1 MSDYSLKIENLT
13 KKYDDFLLDKVSFYV
28 PKGNIVGL
36 IGENGAGKST
46 TINTMLD
53 IIERDSGD
61 VYILNSEKYNVNNEI
76 REKIG
81 VVFDGNNFPEDL
93 TPQKLN
99 NVLTRIYKNWEDKT
113 FFEYIEK
120 FNLPKT
126 KKIKNFSKGMKMK
139 LSISVA
145 LSHNAELLILD
156 EATSGLD
163 PIVRDDILDILLEFV
178 QDEKKSILISSHI
191 TSDLEKVADYIV
203 FIHKGKVIFEETKD
217 NLIYDYGIMKCKQK
231 DFSSID
237 KEDIIRFRKMD
248 YGYEIL
254 VKNKNELERKYPNM
268 VMDSVSESGKILI
281 ALICGG
287 LLCGVGIGIAI
298 KNNGSTGGMDV
309 IQRCMSK
316 YLKVPYSKTM
326 YLTDWVVVFISGFSF
341 SGGISYH
348 IEGVVYGVIAVLAT
362 SIIIDTIVL
371 NVKSRRT
378 AYIITDHPIEMR
390 DAIYKNIKRGVTF
403 IDCEGGY
410 TSNLHTMVVCTLD
423 KNEAYRLTDY
433 VKAVDPKAFSYITS
447 CKEVIGEYSRGR
459 N

>member
-1 MSDYSLKIENLT
+1 MDIIISNNTSKPIYEQITSQIKQMIMTGELKPGESIPSMRSLAKSLHISVITVQRSYEDLQKDGFIETTVGRGSFVSSKNKEFIQEEKQREIESHLQKAIELSKENGISLAKLIDLLKIFYEEKSNMSDYSLKVENLT

-61 VYILNSEKYNVNNEI
+61 IYILDSEKNKVNNEI

-99 NVLTRIYKNWEDKT
+99 NVLTRIYKNWNDKT
-113 FFEYIEK
+113 FFKYIEK

-178 QDEKKSILISSHI
+178 QDENKSILISSHI

-268 VMDSVSESGKILI
+268 VMD
-281 ALICGG
+281 
-287 LLCGVGIGIAI
+287 
-298 KNNGSTGGMDV
+298 
-309 IQRCMSK
+309 
-316 YLKVPYSKTM
+316 
-326 YLTDWVVVFISGFSF
+326 
-341 SGGISYH
+341 
-348 IEGVVYGVIAVLAT
+348 
-362 SIIIDTIVL
+362 
-371 NVKSRRT
+371 
-378 AYIITDHPIEMR
+378 
-390 DAIYKNIKRGVTF
+390 NIK
-403 IDCEGGY
+403 IEDIM
-410 TSNLHTMVVCTLD
+410 LM
-423 KNEAYRLTDY
+423 Y
-433 VKAVDPKAFSYITS
+433 VK
-447 CKEVIGEYSRGR
+447 GEK
-459 N
+459 

>member
-1 MSDYSLKIENLT
+1 MSDYSLKVENLT

-61 VYILNSEKYNVNNEI
+61 IYILDSEKNKVNNEI

-99 NVLTRIYKNWEDKT
+99 NVLARIYKNWEDKT

-178 QDEKKSILISSHI
+178 QDENKSILISSHI

-268 VMDSVSESGKILI
+268 VMD
-281 ALICGG
+281 
-287 LLCGVGIGIAI
+287 
-298 KNNGSTGGMDV
+298 
-309 IQRCMSK
+309 
-316 YLKVPYSKTM
+316 
-326 YLTDWVVVFISGFSF
+326 
-341 SGGISYH
+341 
-348 IEGVVYGVIAVLAT
+348 
-362 SIIIDTIVL
+362 
-371 NVKSRRT
+371 
-378 AYIITDHPIEMR
+378 
-390 DAIYKNIKRGVTF
+390 NIK
-403 IDCEGGY
+403 IEDIM
-410 TSNLHTMVVCTLD
+410 LM
-423 KNEAYRLTDY
+423 Y
-433 VKAVDPKAFSYITS
+433 VK
-447 CKEVIGEYSRGR
+447 GEK
-459 N
+459 

>member
-1 MSDYSLKIENLT
+1 MSDYSLKVENLS

-61 VYILNSEKYNVNNEI
+61 VYILNSEKNKISNSI

-99 NVLTRIYKNWEDKT
+99 NVLKAIYTNWEEKN
-113 FFEYIEK
+113 FSEFIEK
-120 FNLPKT
+120 FNLPKN
-126 KKIKNFSKGMKMK
+126 KKIKNFSRGMKMK

-145 LSHNAELLILD
+145 LSHKAELLILD

-163 PIVRDDILDILLEFV
+163 PIVRDDILDILLDFV
-178 QDEKKSILISSHI
+178 QDEKNSILISSHI

-217 NLIYDYGIMKCKQK
+217 NLIYNYGIMKCKTK
-231 DFSSID
+231 EFDSVE

-254 VKNKNELERKYPNM
+254 IKNKNEMERKYPNF
-268 VMDSVSESGKILI
+268 VMD
-281 ALICGG
+281 
-287 LLCGVGIGIAI
+287 
-298 KNNGSTGGMDV
+298 
-309 IQRCMSK
+309 
-316 YLKVPYSKTM
+316 
-326 YLTDWVVVFISGFSF
+326 
-341 SGGISYH
+341 
-348 IEGVVYGVIAVLAT
+348 
-362 SIIIDTIVL
+362 
-371 NVKSRRT
+371 
-378 AYIITDHPIEMR
+378 
-390 DAIYKNIKRGVTF
+390 NIK
-403 IDCEGGY
+403 IEDIM
-410 TSNLHTMVVCTLD
+410 LM
-423 KNEAYRLTDY
+423 Y
-433 VKAVDPKAFSYITS
+433 VK
-447 CKEVIGEYSRGR
+447 GEM
-459 N
+459 

>member
-1 MSDYSLKIENLT
+1 MSDYSLKVDNLT

-46 TINTMLD
+46 TINVMLD

-61 VYILNSEKYNVNNEI
+61 IYILDSKKNKVNNEI

-99 NVLTRIYKNWEDKT
+99 NVLRAIYKNWEDKT

-145 LSHNAELLILD
+145 LSHNAKLLILD

-163 PIVRDDILDILLEFV
+163 PIVRDDILDTLLEFV
-178 QDEKKSILISSHI
+178 QDENKSILISSHI

-217 NLIYDYGIMKCKQK
+217 NLIYNYGIMKCKQK
-231 DFSSID
+231 EFSYID

-254 VKNKNELERKYPNM
+254 VKNKNEMERKYPNY
-268 VMDSVSESGKILI
+268 VMD
-281 ALICGG
+281 
-287 LLCGVGIGIAI
+287 
-298 KNNGSTGGMDV
+298 
-309 IQRCMSK
+309 
-316 YLKVPYSKTM
+316 
-326 YLTDWVVVFISGFSF
+326 
-341 SGGISYH
+341 
-348 IEGVVYGVIAVLAT
+348 
-362 SIIIDTIVL
+362 
-371 NVKSRRT
+371 
-378 AYIITDHPIEMR
+378 
-390 DAIYKNIKRGVTF
+390 NIK
-403 IDCEGGY
+403 IEDIM
-410 TSNLHTMVVCTLD
+410 LL
-423 KNEAYRLTDY
+423 Y
-433 VKAVDPKAFSYITS
+433 VK
-447 CKEVIGEYSRGR
+447 GEI
-459 N
+459 

>member
-1 MSDYSLKIENLT
+1 
-13 KKYDDFLLDKVSFYV
+13 
-28 PKGNIVGL
+28 
-36 IGENGAGKST
+36 
-46 TINTMLD
+46 MLD

-61 VYILNSEKYNVNNEI
+61 IYILDSEKNKVNNEI
-76 REKIG
+76 REKLG

-99 NVLTRIYKNWEDKT
+99 NVLTRIYKKWENKT
-113 FFEYIEK
+113 FFEYIKK

-178 QDEKKSILISSHI
+178 QDENKSILISSHI

-231 DFSSID
+231 DFTSID

-254 VKNKNELERKYPNM
+254 VKNKNEMERKYPNF
-268 VMDSVSESGKILI
+268 VMD
-281 ALICGG
+281 
-287 LLCGVGIGIAI
+287 
-298 KNNGSTGGMDV
+298 
-309 IQRCMSK
+309 
-316 YLKVPYSKTM
+316 
-326 YLTDWVVVFISGFSF
+326 
-341 SGGISYH
+341 
-348 IEGVVYGVIAVLAT
+348 
-362 SIIIDTIVL
+362 
-371 NVKSRRT
+371 
-378 AYIITDHPIEMR
+378 
-390 DAIYKNIKRGVTF
+390 NIK
-403 IDCEGGY
+403 IEDIM
-410 TSNLHTMVVCTLD
+410 LM
-423 KNEAYRLTDY
+423 Y
-433 VKAVDPKAFSYITS
+433 VK
-447 CKEVIGEYSRGR
+447 GEM
-459 N
+459 

>member
-1 MSDYSLKIENLT
+1 MSDYSLKVENLT

-61 VYILNSEKYNVNNEI
+61 IYILDSEKNKVNNEI
-76 REKIG
+76 REKLG

-99 NVLTRIYKNWEDKT
+99 NVLTRIYKKWEDKT
-113 FFEYIEK
+113 FFEYIKK

-178 QDEKKSILISSHI
+178 QDENKSILISSHI

-254 VKNKNELERKYPNM
+254 VKNKNEMERKYPNF
-268 VMDSVSESGKILI
+268 VMD
-281 ALICGG
+281 
-287 LLCGVGIGIAI
+287 
-298 KNNGSTGGMDV
+298 
-309 IQRCMSK
+309 
-316 YLKVPYSKTM
+316 
-326 YLTDWVVVFISGFSF
+326 
-341 SGGISYH
+341 
-348 IEGVVYGVIAVLAT
+348 
-362 SIIIDTIVL
+362 
-371 NVKSRRT
+371 
-378 AYIITDHPIEMR
+378 
-390 DAIYKNIKRGVTF
+390 NIK
-403 IDCEGGY
+403 IEDIM
-410 TSNLHTMVVCTLD
+410 LM
-423 KNEAYRLTDY
+423 Y
-433 VKAVDPKAFSYITS
+433 VK
-447 CKEVIGEYSRGR
+447 GEM
-459 N
+459 

>member
-1 MSDYSLKIENLT
+1 MSDYSLKVENLT

-61 VYILNSEKYNVNNEI
+61 VYILNSEKNNVNNEI

-113 FFEYIEK
+113 FFEYIKK

-178 QDEKKSILISSHI
+178 QDENKSILISSHI

-268 VMDSVSESGKILI
+268 VMD
-281 ALICGG
+281 
-287 LLCGVGIGIAI
+287 
-298 KNNGSTGGMDV
+298 
-309 IQRCMSK
+309 
-316 YLKVPYSKTM
+316 
-326 YLTDWVVVFISGFSF
+326 
-341 SGGISYH
+341 
-348 IEGVVYGVIAVLAT
+348 
-362 SIIIDTIVL
+362 
-371 NVKSRRT
+371 
-378 AYIITDHPIEMR
+378 
-390 DAIYKNIKRGVTF
+390 NIK
-403 IDCEGGY
+403 IEDIM
-410 TSNLHTMVVCTLD
+410 LM
-423 KNEAYRLTDY
+423 Y
-433 VKAVDPKAFSYITS
+433 VK
-447 CKEVIGEYSRGR
+447 GEK
-459 N
+459 

>member
-1 MSDYSLKIENLT
+1 MSDYSLKVENLT

-61 VYILNSEKYNVNNEI
+61 IYILDSEKNKVNNEI
-76 REKIG
+76 REKLG

-99 NVLTRIYKNWEDKT
+99 NVLTRIYKKWEDKT
-113 FFEYIEK
+113 FFEYIKK

-178 QDEKKSILISSHI
+178 QDENKSILISSHI

-268 VMDSVSESGKILI
+268 VMD
-281 ALICGG
+281 
-287 LLCGVGIGIAI
+287 
-298 KNNGSTGGMDV
+298 
-309 IQRCMSK
+309 
-316 YLKVPYSKTM
+316 
-326 YLTDWVVVFISGFSF
+326 
-341 SGGISYH
+341 
-348 IEGVVYGVIAVLAT
+348 
-362 SIIIDTIVL
+362 
-371 NVKSRRT
+371 
-378 AYIITDHPIEMR
+378 
-390 DAIYKNIKRGVTF
+390 NIK
-403 IDCEGGY
+403 IEDIM
-410 TSNLHTMVVCTLD
+410 LM
-423 KNEAYRLTDY
+423 Y
-433 VKAVDPKAFSYITS
+433 VK
-447 CKEVIGEYSRGR
+447 GEK
-459 N
+459 

>member
-1 MSDYSLKIENLT
+1 MSDYSLKVENLT

-61 VYILNSEKYNVNNEI
+61 IYILDSEKNKVNNEI
-76 REKIG
+76 REKLG

-99 NVLTRIYKNWEDKT
+99 NVLTRIYKKWEDKT
-113 FFEYIEK
+113 FFEYIKK

-178 QDEKKSILISSHI
+178 QDENKSILISSHI

-217 NLIYDYGIMKCKQK
+217 NLIYNYGIMKCKTK
-231 DFSSID
+231 EFDSVE

-254 VKNKNELERKYPNM
+254 IKNKNEMERKYPNF
-268 VMDSVSESGKILI
+268 VMD
-281 ALICGG
+281 
-287 LLCGVGIGIAI
+287 
-298 KNNGSTGGMDV
+298 
-309 IQRCMSK
+309 
-316 YLKVPYSKTM
+316 
-326 YLTDWVVVFISGFSF
+326 
-341 SGGISYH
+341 
-348 IEGVVYGVIAVLAT
+348 
-362 SIIIDTIVL
+362 
-371 NVKSRRT
+371 
-378 AYIITDHPIEMR
+378 
-390 DAIYKNIKRGVTF
+390 NIK
-403 IDCEGGY
+403 IEDIM
-410 TSNLHTMVVCTLD
+410 LM
-423 KNEAYRLTDY
+423 Y
-433 VKAVDPKAFSYITS
+433 VK
-447 CKEVIGEYSRGR
+447 GEM
-459 N
+459 

>member
-1 MSDYSLKIENLT
+1 MSDYSLKVENLT

-53 IIERDSGD
+53 IVERDSGD
-61 VYILNSEKYNVNNEI
+61 VYILNSEKNNVNNEV

-178 QDEKKSILISSHI
+178 QDENKSILISSHI

-268 VMDSVSESGKILI
+268 VMD
-281 ALICGG
+281 
-287 LLCGVGIGIAI
+287 
-298 KNNGSTGGMDV
+298 
-309 IQRCMSK
+309 
-316 YLKVPYSKTM
+316 
-326 YLTDWVVVFISGFSF
+326 
-341 SGGISYH
+341 
-348 IEGVVYGVIAVLAT
+348 
-362 SIIIDTIVL
+362 
-371 NVKSRRT
+371 
-378 AYIITDHPIEMR
+378 
-390 DAIYKNIKRGVTF
+390 NIK
-403 IDCEGGY
+403 IEDIM
-410 TSNLHTMVVCTLD
+410 LM
-423 KNEAYRLTDY
+423 Y
-433 VKAVDPKAFSYITS
+433 VK
-447 CKEVIGEYSRGR
+447 GEK
-459 N
+459 

>member
-1 MSDYSLKIENLT
+1 MSDYSLKVENLS

-61 VYILNSEKYNVNNEI
+61 VYILNSEKNKISNSI

-99 NVLTRIYKNWEDKT
+99 NVLKAIYTNWEEKK
-113 FFEYIEK
+113 FSEFIEK
-120 FNLPKT
+120 FNLPKN
-126 KKIKNFSKGMKMK
+126 KKIKNFSRGMKMK

-145 LSHNAELLILD
+145 LSHKAELLILD

-163 PIVRDDILDILLEFV
+163 PIVRDDILDILLDFV
-178 QDEKKSILISSHI
+178 QDEKNSILISSHI

-217 NLIYDYGIMKCKQK
+217 NLIYNYGIMKCKTK
-231 DFSSID
+231 EFDSVE

-254 VKNKNELERKYPNM
+254 IKNKNEMERKYPNF
-268 VMDSVSESGKILI
+268 VMD
-281 ALICGG
+281 
-287 LLCGVGIGIAI
+287 
-298 KNNGSTGGMDV
+298 
-309 IQRCMSK
+309 
-316 YLKVPYSKTM
+316 
-326 YLTDWVVVFISGFSF
+326 
-341 SGGISYH
+341 
-348 IEGVVYGVIAVLAT
+348 
-362 SIIIDTIVL
+362 
-371 NVKSRRT
+371 
-378 AYIITDHPIEMR
+378 
-390 DAIYKNIKRGVTF
+390 NIK
-403 IDCEGGY
+403 IEDIM
-410 TSNLHTMVVCTLD
+410 LM
-423 KNEAYRLTDY
+423 Y
-433 VKAVDPKAFSYITS
+433 VK
-447 CKEVIGEYSRGR
+447 GEM
-459 N
+459 

>member
-1 MSDYSLKIENLT
+1 MSDYSLKVENLT

-61 VYILNSEKYNVNNEI
+61 IYILDSEKNKVNNEI

-178 QDEKKSILISSHI
+178 QDENKSILISSHI

-268 VMDSVSESGKILI
+268 VMD
-281 ALICGG
+281 
-287 LLCGVGIGIAI
+287 
-298 KNNGSTGGMDV
+298 
-309 IQRCMSK
+309 
-316 YLKVPYSKTM
+316 
-326 YLTDWVVVFISGFSF
+326 
-341 SGGISYH
+341 
-348 IEGVVYGVIAVLAT
+348 
-362 SIIIDTIVL
+362 
-371 NVKSRRT
+371 
-378 AYIITDHPIEMR
+378 
-390 DAIYKNIKRGVTF
+390 NIK
-403 IDCEGGY
+403 IEDIM
-410 TSNLHTMVVCTLD
+410 LM
-423 KNEAYRLTDY
+423 Y
-433 VKAVDPKAFSYITS
+433 VK
-447 CKEVIGEYSRGR
+447 GEK
-459 N
+459 

>member
-1 MSDYSLKIENLT
+1 MSDYSLKVENLT

-61 VYILNSEKYNVNNEI
+61 IYILDSEKNKVNNEI

-99 NVLTRIYKNWEDKT
+99 NVLTRIYKNWDDKT
-113 FFEYIEK
+113 FFQYIEK

-178 QDEKKSILISSHI
+178 QDENKSILISSHI

-268 VMDSVSESGKILI
+268 VMD
-281 ALICGG
+281 
-287 LLCGVGIGIAI
+287 
-298 KNNGSTGGMDV
+298 
-309 IQRCMSK
+309 
-316 YLKVPYSKTM
+316 
-326 YLTDWVVVFISGFSF
+326 
-341 SGGISYH
+341 
-348 IEGVVYGVIAVLAT
+348 
-362 SIIIDTIVL
+362 
-371 NVKSRRT
+371 
-378 AYIITDHPIEMR
+378 
-390 DAIYKNIKRGVTF
+390 NIK
-403 IDCEGGY
+403 IEDIM
-410 TSNLHTMVVCTLD
+410 LM
-423 KNEAYRLTDY
+423 Y
-433 VKAVDPKAFSYITS
+433 VK
-447 CKEVIGEYSRGR
+447 GEK
-459 N
+459 

>member
-1 MSDYSLKIENLT
+1 MSDYSLKVENLT

-61 VYILNSEKYNVNNEI
+61 IYILDSEKNKVNNEI

-178 QDEKKSILISSHI
+178 QDENKSILISSHI

-231 DFSSID
+231 DFGSID

-248 YGYEIL
+248 YGYETL
-254 VKNKNELERKYPNM
+254 VKNKNELERKYPDM
-268 VMDSVSESGKILI
+268 VMD
-281 ALICGG
+281 
-287 LLCGVGIGIAI
+287 
-298 KNNGSTGGMDV
+298 
-309 IQRCMSK
+309 
-316 YLKVPYSKTM
+316 
-326 YLTDWVVVFISGFSF
+326 
-341 SGGISYH
+341 
-348 IEGVVYGVIAVLAT
+348 
-362 SIIIDTIVL
+362 
-371 NVKSRRT
+371 
-378 AYIITDHPIEMR
+378 
-390 DAIYKNIKRGVTF
+390 NIK
-403 IDCEGGY
+403 IEDIM
-410 TSNLHTMVVCTLD
+410 LM
-423 KNEAYRLTDY
+423 Y
-433 VKAVDPKAFSYITS
+433 VK
-447 CKEVIGEYSRGR
+447 GEK
-459 N
+459 